1 MATSF
6 PSVIRVNPH
15 DRDVNRKGRGDV
27 NHVGVEQA
35 IEQQADVS

>member
-15 DRDVNRKGRGDV
+15 DRDVNRKGRGDD
-27 NHVGVEQA
+27 VGVEQA